1 MNDTIMVVVK
11 TIVILGIFFVIA
23 SVSKKIIT
31 KMGKIRVDNLEKKYK
46 KYDNVGIIY
55 SQIAY
60 ICFYFIL
67 FIGLLILLPSYGIQK
82 ETIYGIAV
90 SIAFAIGLSAQVP
103 LSNIWCGLIMI
114 LGEVY
119 EVNDVVTFDVQNS
132 DKQVSGKIISINL
145 FYTRLADINDGKEIM
160 VANSIIYN
168 TAVSYN
174 ESVIYKK

>member
-1 MNDTIMVVVK
+1 MNDTIMIVVK
-11 TIVILGIFFVIA
+11 TIVILGIFFAIA

-90 SIAFAIGLSAQVP
+90 SIAFAIGLSAQGP